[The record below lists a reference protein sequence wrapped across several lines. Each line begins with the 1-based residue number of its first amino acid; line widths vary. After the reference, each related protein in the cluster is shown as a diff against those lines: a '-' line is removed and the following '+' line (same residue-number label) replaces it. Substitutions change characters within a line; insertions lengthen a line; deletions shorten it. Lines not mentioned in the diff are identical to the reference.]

1 MQSRMLMPTLFNR
14 YKEKCLNVLNSSLA
28 WNYEKLPNNTFELQ
42 IKKLF
47 EEIDEAIEAEDYQ
60 RQVEEL
66 GDVLI
71 TIGGLA
77 RFDPEFAQD
86 MFNEVVSILD
96 KFLFMDCVD
105 MAERKIPILYERSYD
120 DGFRHTEVEH

>member
-1 MQSRMLMPTLFNR
+1 MQSRMLMPILFNR
-14 YKEKCLNVLNSSLA
+14 YQEKCLNVLNSSLA

-42 IKKLF
+42 INKLF

-60 RQVEEL
+60 HQVEEL

-77 RFDPEFAQD
+77 RFDPDFAQD
-86 MFNEVVSILD
+86 MFNELIESLD

-105 MAERKIPILYERSYD
+105 MAEHKIPILYERDYSN
-120 DGFRHTEVEH
+120 GWHH